1 MPRGGTAIETH
12 ENNVFYSGARGY
24 RVEIYEQS
32 GAMYLRSWGDYLRLI
47 YNRGARI
54 TSVVILRP
62 GVSRASL
69 PSPREFLATEN
80 AISLKCLAVCSNVI
94 A

>member
-1 MPRGGTAIETH
+1 MVAPVPVNKDAGEYLVVVPRSKRTKIMYFTA
-12 ENNVFYSGARGY
+12 ARVGI

-32 GAMYLRSWGDYLRLI
+32 GAMYLRSCGDYLRLI

-62 GVSRASL
+62 GVSRL
-69 PSPREFLATEN
+69 PLFLHRESF
-80 AISLKCLAVCSNVI
+80 S
-94 A
+94 